1 MIFTESCVVDFR
13 IVAMARAMWVKIAHH
28 VLVTADRARL
38 HLLLR
43 HIVEMV
49 HAMEEK
55 VVPPVQVIVD
65 HAHHL
70 LHLRIVEMECA
81 ITVKIVDPVQAIV
94 LEPIHV
100 ITAPL
105 QTGKHPLG

>member
-1 MIFTESCVVDFR
+1 MIFTESCVADFR
-13 IVAMARAMWVKIAHH
+13 IVVMARVMWMKIVGHA
-28 VLVTADRARL
+28 LVTAGRARL
-38 HLLLR
+38 HLLLQR
-43 HIVEMV
+43 IVEMV

-55 VVPPVQVIVD
+55 VVPPVQVIVV
-65 HAHHL
+65 HALRL
-70 LHLRIVEMECA
+70 LHLLIVEMECA
-81 ITVKIVDPVQAIV
+81 ITVKIVDPVQMIV